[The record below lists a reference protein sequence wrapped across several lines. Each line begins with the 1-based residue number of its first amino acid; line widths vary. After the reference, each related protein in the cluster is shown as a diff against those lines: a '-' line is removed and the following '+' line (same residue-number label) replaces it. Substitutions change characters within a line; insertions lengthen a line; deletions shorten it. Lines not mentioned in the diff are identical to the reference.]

1 MFTASEWSSLDDKRP
16 AVATLTRARS
26 TPAVDNDAVAE
37 AAAELLKAARPVLLD
52 LEDALDD
59 TTTWLAL
66 ADANG
71 VVTLEWASN
80 SRLKR
85 QLMSADVEAGAQ
97 LGEDKVGRNGV
108 GHALATRSASL
119 VSGTQHMNEDWFNLA
134 CAASP
139 IIHPVTHQ
147 LMGAVNITCLVD
159 EENPHLKVTLR
170 ALISGISQSLLTRAQ
185 SRHQRL
191 LDAHLRVKRAA
202 LGAVLTLDDHTMI
215 VDDAMGSVAL
225 DRETLWELVKAVG
238 PNASELTLP
247 SGQRVQLVSVARDRM
262 DHGCSLIFGRRF
274 DPVQLSLVGNDGT
287 AGSPRARRLRL
298 SPLEQAEFDVIA
310 NVMLDYEGNKSEVAA
325 HLQISRGT
333 LYDRLRRYGLT
344 G

>member
-1 MFTASEWSSLDDKRP
+1 MFTDSEWGSPDHEQP
-16 AVATLTRARS
+16 AGATLTRPRP
-26 TPAVDNDAVAE
+26 TPRVDGDPVHE
-37 AAAELLKAARPVLLD
+37 AGAELLKAARPVLLA

-71 VVTLEWASN
+71 VVTLDWASN

-139 IIHPVTHQ
+139 IIHPVTRQ
-147 LMGAVNITCLVD
+147 LMGAVNITCLAE

-170 ALISGISQSLLTRAQ
+170 ALISGISQSLLTRSQ

-202 LGAVLTLDDHTMI
+202 LGAVLTLDGHTMI

-238 PNASELTLP
+238 PHASELTLP
-247 SGQRVQLVSVARDRM
+247 SGQRVQLVSVARDRI

-274 DPVQLSLVGNDGT
+274 DPVQLPLAGGDGG
-287 AGSPRARRLRL
+287 ADSARARRLRL

-310 NVMLDYEGNKSEVAA
+310 NVMRDYEGNKSEVAA

-333 LYDRLRRYGLT
+333 LYDRLRRYGLA

>member
-1 MFTASEWSSLDDKRP
+1 MFTDSEWGSLGEQRP
-16 AVATLTRARS
+16 VATLPKAGSALRLECEDGHEVS
-26 TPAVDNDAVAE
+26 
-37 AAAELLKAARPVLLD
+37 AELLKAARPVLRT

-66 ADANG
+66 ADARG
-71 VVTLEWASN
+71 VVTLEWASS

-108 GHALATRSASL
+108 GHALATRSPSL

-139 IIHPVTHQ
+139 IIHPVSRQ
-147 LMGAVNITCLVD
+147 LMGVVNITCLVA
-159 EENPHLKVTLR
+159 EENSHLKVTLR
-170 ALISGISQSLLTRAQ
+170 ALISGITQSLLTRSQ
-185 SRHQRL
+185 SRHRRL
-191 LDAHLRVKRAA
+191 LDAHLRVQRAA
-202 LGAVLTLDDHTMI
+202 LGAVVTLDDSTMI
-215 VDDAMGSVAL
+215 VDDVMGSVAL
-225 DRETLWELVKAVG
+225 DRETLWELVRAVG

-247 SGQRVQLVSVARDRM
+247 SGQRVQLVAASPGRM
-262 DHGCSLIFGRRF
+262 DLGCSLVFGRRLEAA
-274 DPVQLSLVGNDGT
+274 QLTITNRDGSPD
-287 AGSPRARRLRL
+287 SPRARRLRL

-310 NVMLDYEGNKSEVAA
+310 TVMREYHGNKSEVAA

-333 LYDRLRRYGLT
+333 LYDRLHRYGMV